1 MTSSE
6 AGEPQGGR
14 SPEYLF
20 ELRRV
25 GNWLPLGLMYAAFYM
40 SRYNFTVTNPA
51 LCKEYGWSNEQI
63 GWVISLSLAVY
74 GFSVFFNGPLADK
87 IGGKKSILIG
97 SVGALVFNLLFAAG
111 AFFGVLS
118 WDVAPW
124 ATLLTYLTVVWAI
137 NMYFQSFG
145 ALSVVKVNAAW
156 FPIQERGI
164 FAGLFGAMI
173 QFGRILAVPVGGVIL
188 ASSSWVWVH
197 IIPSIVLATIAILTL
212 LFVRNT
218 PEEIGFPRQVED
230 DDDSGEE
237 KPTLLSIV
245 KKIFTNPTMWIITLA
260 MMSTGLIRHTLEQWA
275 PKYFMDVH
283 HAASDSLVFILAFAG
298 QVMIGIFGA
307 FVMGNVS
314 DRYFGSRR
322 GPVTAI
328 AYAMQALIMAAFG
341 LLHPGPWTAAILLM
355 VFYFFLN
362 GCHGLIA
369 GTASMDFGGRKA
381 AATAAG
387 LLDGSQY
394 LVGSFAGVVMGKMLD
409 KFGWDAW
416 SWSIIPFTLLAAGLM
431 ASRWN
436 ALPKKPS
443 KPVEPKPCPACGAPY
458 LPSVDA
464 CPQCGEPNRAKLLQR
479 VVIMAKESF
488 NTGIFALMMFAFPL
502 VILLSKVLGGIVKPE
517 TRSAATTAVLL
528 FCFLGILVGWLALTR
543 VKAAR
548 EKIAAA
554 KVGEVYLEIVQPAQV
569 MGWAAFGASI
579 IAAGL
584 GIWFLLGAL

>member
-1 MTSSE
+1 
-6 AGEPQGGR
+6 
-14 SPEYLF
+14 
-20 ELRRV
+20 
-25 GNWLPLGLMYAAFYM
+25 
-40 SRYNFTVTNPA
+40 
-51 LCKEYGWSNEQI
+51 
-63 GWVISLSLAVY
+63 
-74 GFSVFFNGPLADK
+74 
-87 IGGKKSILIG
+87 
-97 SVGALVFNLLFAAG
+97 
-111 AFFGVLS
+111 
-118 WDVAPW
+118 
-124 ATLLTYLTVVWAI
+124 
-137 NMYFQSFG
+137 
-145 ALSVVKVNAAW
+145 
-156 FPIQERGI
+156 
-164 FAGLFGAMI
+164 
-173 QFGRILAVPVGGVIL
+173 
-188 ASSSWVWVH
+188 
-197 IIPSIVLATIAILTL
+197 
-212 LFVRNT
+212 
-218 PEEIGFPRQVED
+218 
-230 DDDSGEE
+230 
-237 KPTLLSIV
+237 
-245 KKIFTNPTMWIITLA
+245 
-260 MMSTGLIRHTLEQWA
+260 
-275 PKYFMDVH
+275 
-283 HAASDSLVFILAFAG
+283 
-298 QVMIGIFGA
+298 
-307 FVMGNVS
+307 
-314 DRYFGSRR
+314 
-322 GPVTAI
+322 
-328 AYAMQALIMAAFG
+328 
-341 LLHPGPWTAAILLM
+341 M